1 MRYPD
6 FIWDQHEIKNI
17 LLKWSIWA
25 KLYRWSGISTQS
37 PVKEK
42 QITAKM
48 SATREKEIILNFRNN
63 IEYSLF
69 NKDGVENIKVLE
81 QIASC
86 VSEQR
91 EIFGKKI
98 ISTPTTYHFVV
109 Y

>member
-1 MRYPD
+1 
-6 FIWDQHEIKNI
+6 
-17 LLKWSIWA
+17 
-25 KLYRWSGISTQS
+25 
-37 PVKEK
+37 
-42 QITAKM
+42 M

-69 NKDGVENIKVLE
+69 NKDGVVNIKVLE
-81 QIASC
+81 QIESC